1 MTLSSKKKLA
11 KFSTTP
17 QQQFLF
23 ESKLQVTNSHNIY
36 FLSVLKNLG
45 HSDVGKTSARYAN
58 IKAKVGNSK
67 YAQENSFVITE
78 TVQFLF
84 CIQKTFRKLTSKEPL
99 DVHIVVIVWDHLI
112 VVVLLNG
119 GSDVLKPACDIAIL
133 ESQIMMSFWCL
144 VCKVC
149 RNDVDCSLYA
159 PDLQLKKEASIIY
172 TWMTKNVKLQFAN
185 G

>member
-1 MTLSSKKKLA
+1 MLKRTLLLSQKLFSFYSAFKKPL
-11 KFSTTP
+11 
-17 QQQFLF
+17 
-23 ESKLQVTNSHNIY
+23 
-36 FLSVLKNLG
+36 
-45 HSDVGKTSARYAN
+45 
-58 IKAKVGNSK
+58 
-67 YAQENSFVITE
+67 EN
-78 TVQFLF
+78 
-84 CIQKTFRKLTSKEPL
+84 LTSKEPL

-112 VVVLLNG
+112 VVVLLDG

-159 PDLQLKKEASIIY
+159 PDLQLKEASIIY
-172 TWMTKNVKLQFAN
+172 AWMTKNVKLQFAN